1 MIVLCGANLLHTMVL
16 LVYRL
21 VASTI
26 LKAAYGYST
35 LPKDDPLI
43 ALLERAATMSGEA
56 GSPGATSID
65 LFPMCKLINYI

>member
-1 MIVLCGANLLHTMVL
+1 MMVSL
-16 LVYRL
+16 AYRL

-26 LKAAYGYST
+26 LKATYGYSA

-65 LFPMCKLINYI
+65 LFPICRSISYVSSIMLS

>member
-1 MIVLCGANLLHTMVL
+1 MMVSS
-16 LVYRL
+16 VYRL

-26 LKAAYGYST
+26 LKATYGYSA

-65 LFPMCKLINYI
+65 LFPICELISYVYSMIVS